1 MNILLTDIIDR
12 NIVNLFLQGG
22 ALNGILLGLKIII
35 LALGIY
41 YLVNIGNKHL
51 QDSEKLIFSKIV
63 IIKFILTVLAVL
75 FFIYIYKSFLMVR
88 TLTLSILIAAMLAYF
103 LNPLVKSVKNKFKI
117 SDTLAIL
124 AVFLVVI
131 LIFLILGF
139 TVFPKTVSDV
149 KNLIMKFPEYYKQTL
164 EAINEFL
171 GQYEVFKNI
180 NLDNNFIANNLSK
193 IYSKQKANA
202 ANLIVSSAKN
212 VMSFIFSLVLTPIF
226 TFYFLKDK
234 DDIRE
239 KLKNMIPKQK
249 NDRLMKLFSKMHQD
263 MTKYIS
269 GKIKM
274 AIFVGF
280 ATFIMLLVLGVEF
293 SFVIGIITCVAD
305 IVPYVGPLMG
315 LVPAFVFAFIES
327 PIKAL
332 WIFVL
337 YLFIQWIENNIV
349 GPKILSEETGFHPI
363 VVLFLLIVGGS
374 LFGFL
379 GMILS
384 VPIALV
390 IKTVYNEYVVNKNY

>member
-1 MNILLTDIIDR
+1 MGFLANTINENII
-12 NIVNLFLQGG
+12 NLINQGG
-22 ALNGILLGLKIII
+22 ALNGILLGLQIII

-51 QDSEKLIFSKIV
+51 DEGERLIFSKTV
-63 IIKFILTVLAVL
+63 IIKFIITVLAIL
-75 FFIYIYKSFLMVR
+75 FFIYIYKNFLMVR
-88 TLTLSILIAAMLAYF
+88 TITLSILVAAMLAYF
-103 LNPLVKSVKNKFKI
+103 LNPMVKSVRKRLKI

-124 AVFLVVI
+124 TVFLIVI

-139 TVFPKTVSDV
+139 TVFPKTISDI
-149 KNLIMKFPEYYKQTL
+149 KNLIIKFPEYYKQTL
-164 EAINEFL
+164 ESINDFFN
-171 GQYEVFKNI
+171 QYELFKGI
-180 NLDNNFIANNLSK
+180 NLDNELIIDNISK
-193 IYSKQKANA
+193 IYKKQTANA
-202 ANLIVSSAKN
+202 GNLLVNSAKN
-212 VMSFIFSLVLTPIF
+212 VMSFVFSLVLTPIF
-226 TFYFLKDK
+226 AFYFLKDK
-234 DDIRE
+234 DKIKE
-239 KLKNMIPKQK
+239 KFKAMIPEARKE
-249 NDRLMKLFSKMHQD
+249 RLIRLFSNIHND
-263 MTKYIS
+263 MTKYII

-280 ATFIMLLVLGVEF
+280 ATFIMLLALGVEF

-315 LVPAFVFAFIES
+315 LIPAFVFAFIDS

-337 YLFIQWIENNIV
+337 YILIQWVENNIV
-349 GPKILSEETGFHPI
+349 GPKILSKETGFHPI
-363 VVLFLLIVGGS
+363 VVLFLLILGAA

-390 IKTVYNEYVVNKNY
+390 IKTVYNEYVINKNN

>member
-1 MNILLTDIIDR
+1 MDILLTDIIDR

-51 QDSEKLIFSKIV
+51 QDSEKLIFSKTV

-164 EAINEFL
+164 ESINEFL

-239 KLKNMIPKQK
+239 KLKKMIPKQK
-249 NDRLMKLFSKMHQD
+249 NDRLMTLFSKIHQD
-263 MTKYIS
+263 MTKYVI

-280 ATFIMLLVLGVEF
+280 ATFIMLLALGVEF

-315 LVPAFVFAFIES
+315 LVPAFVFAFIDS

-390 IKTVYNEYVVNKNY
+390 IKTVYNEYVINKNN

>member
-1 MNILLTDIIDR
+1 MDILLTDIIDR

-88 TLTLSILIAAMLAYF
+88 TLTLSILTASMLAYF

-139 TVFPKTVSDV
+139 IVFPKTVSDV

-164 EAINEFL
+164 ESINEFL

-239 KLKNMIPKQK
+239 KLKKMIPKQK
-249 NDRLMKLFSKMHQD
+249 NDRLMTLFSKIHQD

-315 LVPAFVFAFIES
+315 LVPAFVFAFIDS

-363 VVLFLLIVGGS
+363 VVLFLLIIGGS

>member
-164 EAINEFL
+164 ESINEFL

-226 TFYFLKDK
+226 TFYFLRDK

-239 KLKNMIPKQK
+239 KLKKMIPEQK

-363 VVLFLLIVGGS
+363 VVLFLLIVGGL

-390 IKTVYNEYVVNKNY
+390 IKTVYNEYVVNKNN

>member
-63 IIKFILTVLAVL
+63 IIKFILTVLAVF

-164 EAINEFL
+164 ESINEFL

-239 KLKNMIPKQK
+239 KLKKMIPKQK

-327 PIKAL
+327 PIRAL

-390 IKTVYNEYVVNKNY
+390 IKTVYNEYVVNKNN

>member
-1 MNILLTDIIDR
+1 MGFLANTINENII
-12 NIVNLFLQGG
+12 NLINQGG
-22 ALNGILLGLKIII
+22 ALNGILLGLQIII

-51 QDSEKLIFSKIV
+51 DEGERLIFSKTV
-63 IIKFILTVLAVL
+63 IIKFIITVLAIL
-75 FFIYIYKSFLMVR
+75 FFIYIYKNFLMVR
-88 TLTLSILIAAMLAYF
+88 TITLSILVAAMLAYF
-103 LNPLVKSVKNKFKI
+103 LNPMVKSVRKRLKI

-124 AVFLVVI
+124 TVFLIVI

-139 TVFPKTVSDV
+139 TVFPKTISDI
-149 KNLIMKFPEYYKQTL
+149 KNLIIKFPEYYKQTL
-164 EAINEFL
+164 ESINDFFN
-171 GQYEVFKNI
+171 QYELFKGI
-180 NLDNNFIANNLSK
+180 NLDNEIIVDNISK
-193 IYSKQKANA
+193 IYKKQTANMG
-202 ANLIVSSAKN
+202 NLLVNSAKN
-212 VMSFIFSLVLTPIF
+212 VMSFVFSLILTPIF
-226 TFYFLKDK
+226 AFYFLKDK
-234 DDIRE
+234 DKIKE
-239 KLKNMIPKQK
+239 KFKAMIPEARKE
-249 NDRLMKLFSKMHQD
+249 RLIRLFSNIHND
-263 MTKYIS
+263 MTKYIM

-315 LVPAFVFAFIES
+315 LIPAFVFAFIDS

-332 WIFVL
+332 WIFIL
-337 YLFIQWIENNIV
+337 YILIQWVENNIV
-349 GPKILSEETGFHPI
+349 GPKILSKETGFHPI
-363 VVLFLLIVGGS
+363 VVLFLLILGAA

-390 IKTVYNEYVVNKNY
+390 IKTVYNEYVVNKNN

>member
-1 MNILLTDIIDR
+1 MGFLANTINENII
-12 NIVNLFLQGG
+12 NLINQGG
-22 ALNGILLGLKIII
+22 ALNGILLGLQIII

-51 QDSEKLIFSKIV
+51 DEGERLIFSKTV
-63 IIKFILTVLAVL
+63 IIKFIITVLAIL
-75 FFIYIYKSFLMVR
+75 FFIYIYKNFLMVR
-88 TLTLSILIAAMLAYF
+88 TITLSILVAAMLAYF
-103 LNPLVKSVKNKFKI
+103 LNPMVKSVRKRLKI

-124 AVFLVVI
+124 TVFLIVI

-139 TVFPKTVSDV
+139 TVFPKTISDI
-149 KNLIMKFPEYYKQTL
+149 KNLIIKFPEYYKQTL
-164 EAINEFL
+164 ESINDFFN
-171 GQYEVFKNI
+171 QYELFKGI
-180 NLDNNFIANNLSK
+180 NLDNELIVDNISK
-193 IYSKQKANA
+193 IYKKQTANA
-202 ANLIVSSAKN
+202 GNLLVNFAKN
-212 VMSFIFSLVLTPIF
+212 VMSFVFSLVLTPIF
-226 TFYFLKDK
+226 AFYFLKDK
-234 DDIRE
+234 DKIKE
-239 KLKNMIPKQK
+239 KFKAMIPEARKE
-249 NDRLMKLFSKMHQD
+249 RLIRLFSNIHND
-263 MTKYIS
+263 MTKYII

-280 ATFIMLLVLGVEF
+280 ATFIMLLALGVEF

-315 LVPAFVFAFIES
+315 LIPAFVFAFIDR

-337 YLFIQWIENNIV
+337 YILIQWVENNIV
-349 GPKILSEETGFHPI
+349 GPKILSKETGFHPI
-363 VVLFLLIVGGS
+363 VVLFLLILGAA

-390 IKTVYNEYVVNKNY
+390 IKTVYNEYVVNKNN

>member
-1 MNILLTDIIDR
+1 MVFLANTINENII
-12 NIVNLFLQGG
+12 NLINQGG
-22 ALNGILLGLKIII
+22 ALNGILLGLQIII

-51 QDSEKLIFSKIV
+51 DEGERLIFSKTV
-63 IIKFILTVLAVL
+63 IIKFIITVLAIL
-75 FFIYIYKSFLMVR
+75 FFIYIYKNFLMVR
-88 TLTLSILIAAMLAYF
+88 TITLSILVAAMLAYF
-103 LNPLVKSVKNKFKI
+103 LNPMVKSVRKRLKI

-124 AVFLVVI
+124 TVFLIVI

-139 TVFPKTVSDV
+139 TVFPKTISDI
-149 KNLIMKFPEYYKQTL
+149 KNLIIKFPEYYKQTL
-164 EAINEFL
+164 ESINDFFN
-171 GQYEVFKNI
+171 QYELFKGI
-180 NLDNNFIANNLSK
+180 NLDNELIVDNISK
-193 IYSKQKANA
+193 IYKKQTANA
-202 ANLIVSSAKN
+202 GNLLVNSAKN
-212 VMSFIFSLVLTPIF
+212 VMSFVFSLVLTPIF
-226 TFYFLKDK
+226 AFYFLKDK
-234 DDIRE
+234 DKIKE
-239 KLKNMIPKQK
+239 KFKAMIPEARKE
-249 NDRLMKLFSKMHQD
+249 RLIRLFSNIHND
-263 MTKYIS
+263 MTKYII

-280 ATFIMLLVLGVEF
+280 ATFIMLLALGVEF

-315 LVPAFVFAFIES
+315 LIPAFVFAFIDS

-337 YLFIQWIENNIV
+337 YILIQWVENNIV
-349 GPKILSEETGFHPI
+349 GPKILSKETGFHPI
-363 VVLFLLIVGGS
+363 VVLFLLILGAA

-390 IKTVYNEYVVNKNY
+390 IKTVYNEYVVNKNN

>member
-1 MNILLTDIIDR
+1 MGFLANTINENII
-12 NIVNLFLQGG
+12 NLINQGG
-22 ALNGILLGLKIII
+22 ALNGILLGLQIII

-51 QDSEKLIFSKIV
+51 DEGERLIFSKTV
-63 IIKFILTVLAVL
+63 IIKFIITVLAVL
-75 FFIYIYKSFLMVR
+75 FFIYIYKNFLMVR
-88 TLTLSILIAAMLAYF
+88 TITLSILVAAMLAYF
-103 LNPLVKSVKNKFKI
+103 LNPMVKSVRKKLKI

-124 AVFLVVI
+124 TVFLIVI

-139 TVFPKTVSDV
+139 TVFPKTISDI
-149 KNLIMKFPEYYKQTL
+149 KNLIIKFPEYYKQTL
-164 EAINEFL
+164 ESINDFFN
-171 GQYEVFKNI
+171 QYELFKGI
-180 NLDNNFIANNLSK
+180 NLDNELIIDNISK
-193 IYSKQKANA
+193 IYKKQTANA
-202 ANLIVSSAKN
+202 VNLLVNSAKN
-212 VMSFIFSLVLTPIF
+212 VMSFVFSLVLTPIF
-226 TFYFLKDK
+226 AFYFLKDK
-234 DDIRE
+234 DKIKE
-239 KLKNMIPKQK
+239 KFKAMIPEARKE
-249 NDRLMKLFSKMHQD
+249 RLIRLFSNIHND
-263 MTKYIS
+263 MTKYII

-280 ATFIMLLVLGVEF
+280 ATFIMLLALGVEF

-315 LVPAFVFAFIES
+315 LIPAFVFAFIDS

-337 YLFIQWIENNIV
+337 YILIQWVENNIV
-349 GPKILSEETGFHPI
+349 GPKILSKETGFHPI
-363 VVLFLLIVGGS
+363 VVLFLLILGAA

-390 IKTVYNEYVVNKNY
+390 IKTVYNEYVVNKNN

>member
-1 MNILLTDIIDR
+1 MDILLTDIIDR

-88 TLTLSILIAAMLAYF
+88 TLTLSILTASMLAYF

-164 EAINEFL
+164 ESINEFL

-239 KLKNMIPKQK
+239 KLKKMIPKQK
-249 NDRLMKLFSKMHQD
+249 NDRLMTLFSKIHQD
-263 MTKYIS
+263 MTKYVI

-280 ATFIMLLVLGVEF
+280 ATFIMLLALGVEF

-315 LVPAFVFAFIES
+315 LVPAFVFAFIDS

-390 IKTVYNEYVVNKNY
+390 IKTVYNEYVINKNN

>member
-1 MNILLTDIIDR
+1 MGFLANTINENII
-12 NIVNLFLQGG
+12 NLINQGG
-22 ALNGILLGLKIII
+22 ALNGILLGLQIII

-51 QDSEKLIFSKIV
+51 DEGERLIFSKTV
-63 IIKFILTVLAVL
+63 IIKFIITVLSVL
-75 FFIYIYKSFLMVR
+75 FFIYIYKNFLMVR
-88 TLTLSILIAAMLAYF
+88 TITLSILVAAMLAYF
-103 LNPLVKSVKNKFKI
+103 LNPMVKSVRKRLKI

-124 AVFLVVI
+124 TVFLIVI

-139 TVFPKTVSDV
+139 TVFPKTISDI
-149 KNLIMKFPEYYKQTL
+149 KNLIIKFPEYYKQTL
-164 EAINEFL
+164 ESINDFFN
-171 GQYEVFKNI
+171 QYELFKGI
-180 NLDNNFIANNLSK
+180 NLDNELIIDNISK
-193 IYSKQKANA
+193 IYKKQTANA
-202 ANLIVSSAKN
+202 GNLLVNSAKN
-212 VMSFIFSLVLTPIF
+212 VMSFVFSLVLTPIF
-226 TFYFLKDK
+226 AFYFLKDK
-234 DDIRE
+234 DKIKE
-239 KLKNMIPKQK
+239 KFKAMIPEARKE
-249 NDRLMKLFSKMHQD
+249 RLIRLFSNIHND
-263 MTKYIS
+263 MTKYII

-280 ATFIMLLVLGVEF
+280 ATFIMLLALGVEF

-315 LVPAFVFAFIES
+315 LIPAFVFAFIDS

-337 YLFIQWIENNIV
+337 YILIQWVENNIV
-349 GPKILSEETGFHPI
+349 GPKILSKETGFHPI
-363 VVLFLLIVGGS
+363 VVLFLLILGAA

-390 IKTVYNEYVVNKNY
+390 IKTVYNEYVVNKNN

>member
-35 LALGIY
+35 LVLGIY

-103 LNPLVKSVKNKFKI
+103 LNPMVKSVRKRLKI

-124 AVFLVVI
+124 TVFLIVI

-139 TVFPKTVSDV
+139 TVFPKTISDI
-149 KNLIMKFPEYYKQTL
+149 KNLIIKFPEYYKQTL
-164 EAINEFL
+164 ESINDFFN
-171 GQYEVFKNI
+171 QYELFKGI
-180 NLDNNFIANNLSK
+180 NLDNELIINNISK
-193 IYSKQKANA
+193 IYKKQTANMG
-202 ANLIVSSAKN
+202 NLLVNSAKN
-212 VMSFIFSLVLTPIF
+212 VMSFVFSLVLTPIF
-226 TFYFLKDK
+226 AFYFLKDK
-234 DDIRE
+234 DKIKE
-239 KLKNMIPKQK
+239 KLKAMIPEARKE
-249 NDRLMKLFSKMHQD
+249 RLIRLFSNIHND
-263 MTKYIS
+263 MTKYII

-274 AIFVGF
+274 AVFVGF
-280 ATFIMLLVLGVEF
+280 ATFIMLLALGVEF

-315 LVPAFVFAFIES
+315 LIPAFVFAFIDS

-332 WIFVL
+332 WIFIL
-337 YLFIQWIENNIV
+337 YILIQWVENNIV
-349 GPKILSEETGFHPI
+349 GPKILSKETGFHPI
-363 VVLFLLIVGGS
+363 VVLFLLILGAA

>member
-103 LNPLVKSVKNKFKI
+103 LNPMVKSVRKRLKI

-124 AVFLVVI
+124 TVFLIVI

-139 TVFPKTVSDV
+139 TVFPKTISDI
-149 KNLIMKFPEYYKQTL
+149 KNLIIKFPEYYKQTL
-164 EAINEFL
+164 ESINDFFN
-171 GQYEVFKNI
+171 QYELFKGI
-180 NLDNNFIANNLSK
+180 NLDNELIIDNISK
-193 IYSKQKANA
+193 IYKKQTANA
-202 ANLIVSSAKN
+202 GNLLVNSAKN
-212 VMSFIFSLVLTPIF
+212 VMSFVFSLVLTPIF
-226 TFYFLKDK
+226 AFYFLKDK
-234 DDIRE
+234 DKIKE
-239 KLKNMIPKQK
+239 KLKAMIPEARKE
-249 NDRLMKLFSKMHQD
+249 RLIRLFSNIHND
-263 MTKYIS
+263 MTKYII

-274 AIFVGF
+274 AVFVGF
-280 ATFIMLLVLGVEF
+280 ATFIMLLALGVEF

-315 LVPAFVFAFIES
+315 LIPAFVFAFIDS

-332 WIFVL
+332 WIFIL
-337 YLFIQWIENNIV
+337 YILIQWVENNIV
-349 GPKILSEETGFHPI
+349 GPKILSKETGFHPI
-363 VVLFLLIVGGS
+363 VVLFLLILGAA

-379 GMILS
+379 GMILA

>member
-1 MNILLTDIIDR
+1 MCFLANTINENII
-12 NIVNLFLQGG
+12 NLINQGG
-22 ALNGILLGLKIII
+22 ALNGILLGLQIII

-51 QDSEKLIFSKIV
+51 DEGERLIFSKTV
-63 IIKFILTVLAVL
+63 IIKFIITVLAVL
-75 FFIYIYKSFLMVR
+75 FFIYIYKNFLMVR
-88 TLTLSILIAAMLAYF
+88 TITLSILVAAMLAYF
-103 LNPLVKSVKNKFKI
+103 LNPMVKSVRKKLKI

-124 AVFLVVI
+124 TVFLIVI

-139 TVFPKTVSDV
+139 TVFPKTISDI
-149 KNLIMKFPEYYKQTL
+149 KNLIIKFPEYYKQTL
-164 EAINEFL
+164 ESINDFFN
-171 GQYEVFKNI
+171 QYELFKGI
-180 NLDNNFIANNLSK
+180 NLDNELIIDNISK
-193 IYSKQKANA
+193 IYKKQTANA
-202 ANLIVSSAKN
+202 GNLLVNSAKN
-212 VMSFIFSLVLTPIF
+212 VMSFVFSLVLTPIF
-226 TFYFLKDK
+226 AFYFLKDK
-234 DDIRE
+234 DKIKE
-239 KLKNMIPKQK
+239 KFKAMIPEARKE
-249 NDRLMKLFSKMHQD
+249 RLIRLFSNIHND
-263 MTKYIS
+263 MTKYII

-280 ATFIMLLVLGVEF
+280 ATFIMLLALGVEF

-315 LVPAFVFAFIES
+315 LIPAFVFAFIDS

-337 YLFIQWIENNIV
+337 YILIQWVENNIV
-349 GPKILSEETGFHPI
+349 GPKILSKETGFHPI
-363 VVLFLLIVGGS
+363 VVLFLLILGAA

-390 IKTVYNEYVVNKNY
+390 IKTVYNEYVVNKNN

>member
-1 MNILLTDIIDR
+1 MGFLANTINENII
-12 NIVNLFLQGG
+12 NLINQGG
-22 ALNGILLGLKIII
+22 ALNGILLGLQIII

-51 QDSEKLIFSKIV
+51 DEGERLIFSKTV
-63 IIKFILTVLAVL
+63 IIKFIITVLAVL
-75 FFIYIYKSFLMVR
+75 FFIYIYKNFLMVR
-88 TLTLSILIAAMLAYF
+88 TITLSILVAAMLAYF
-103 LNPLVKSVKNKFKI
+103 LNPMVKSVRKKLKI

-124 AVFLVVI
+124 TVFLIVI

-139 TVFPKTVSDV
+139 TVFPKTISDI
-149 KNLIMKFPEYYKQTL
+149 KNLIIKFPEYYKQTL
-164 EAINEFL
+164 ESINDFFN
-171 GQYEVFKNI
+171 QYELFKGI
-180 NLDNNFIANNLSK
+180 NLDNELIIDNISK
-193 IYSKQKANA
+193 IYKKQTANA
-202 ANLIVSSAKN
+202 VNLLVNSAKN
-212 VMSFIFSLVLTPIF
+212 VMSFVFSLVLTPIF
-226 TFYFLKDK
+226 AFYFLKDK
-234 DDIRE
+234 DKIKE
-239 KLKNMIPKQK
+239 KLKAMIPEARKE
-249 NDRLMKLFSKMHQD
+249 RLIRLFSNIHND
-263 MTKYIS
+263 MTKYII

-280 ATFIMLLVLGVEF
+280 ATFIMLLALGVEF

-315 LVPAFVFAFIES
+315 LIPAFVFAFIDS

-337 YLFIQWIENNIV
+337 YILIQWVENNIV
-349 GPKILSEETGFHPI
+349 GPKILSKETGFHPI
-363 VVLFLLIVGGS
+363 VVLFLLILGAA

-390 IKTVYNEYVVNKNY
+390 IKTVYNEYVINKNN

>member
-1 MNILLTDIIDR
+1 MGFLANTINENII
-12 NIVNLFLQGG
+12 NLINQGG
-22 ALNGILLGLKIII
+22 ALSGILLGLQIII

-51 QDSEKLIFSKIV
+51 DEGERLIFSKTV
-63 IIKFILTVLAVL
+63 IIKFIITVLAVL
-75 FFIYIYKSFLMVR
+75 FFIYIYKNFLMVR
-88 TLTLSILIAAMLAYF
+88 TITLSILVAAMLAYF
-103 LNPLVKSVKNKFKI
+103 LNPMVKSVRKKLKI

-124 AVFLVVI
+124 TVFLIVI

-139 TVFPKTVSDV
+139 TVFPKTISDI
-149 KNLIMKFPEYYKQTL
+149 KNLIIKFPEYYKQTL
-164 EAINEFL
+164 ESINDFFN
-171 GQYEVFKNI
+171 QYELFKGI
-180 NLDNNFIANNLSK
+180 NLDNELIIDNISK
-193 IYSKQKANA
+193 IYKKQTANA
-202 ANLIVSSAKN
+202 VNLLVNSAKN
-212 VMSFIFSLVLTPIF
+212 VMSFVFSLVLTPIF
-226 TFYFLKDK
+226 AFYFLKDK
-234 DDIRE
+234 DKIKE
-239 KLKNMIPKQK
+239 KFKAMIPEARKE
-249 NDRLMKLFSKMHQD
+249 RLIRLFSNIHND
-263 MTKYIS
+263 MTKYII

-280 ATFIMLLVLGVEF
+280 ATFIMLLALGVEF

-315 LVPAFVFAFIES
+315 LVPAFVFAFIDS

-390 IKTVYNEYVVNKNY
+390 IKTVYNEYVINKNN

>member
-1 MNILLTDIIDR
+1 MDILLTDIIDR

-88 TLTLSILIAAMLAYF
+88 TLTLSILTASMLAYF

-164 EAINEFL
+164 ESINEFL

-226 TFYFLKDK
+226 TFYFLRDK

-239 KLKNMIPKQK
+239 KLKKMIPEQK

>member
-41 YLVNIGNKHL
+41 YLVNIGNKYL
-51 QDSEKLIFSKIV
+51 QDSEKLIFSKTV

-103 LNPLVKSVKNKFKI
+103 LNPLVKSVKNKLKI

-124 AVFLVVI
+124 TVFLVVI

-164 EAINEFL
+164 ESINEFL

-180 NLDNNFIANNLSK
+180 NLDNNFIADNLSK
-193 IYSKQKANA
+193 IYNRQRANA

-239 KLKNMIPKQK
+239 KLKKMIPRQK

-280 ATFIMLLVLGVEF
+280 ATFIMLLALGVEF

-315 LVPAFVFAFIES
+315 LIPAFVFAFIDS

-332 WIFVL
+332 WIFIL
-337 YLFIQWIENNIV
+337 YILIQWVENNIV
-349 GPKILSEETGFHPI
+349 GPKILSKETGFHPI

-390 IKTVYNEYVVNKNY
+390 IKTVYNEYVVNKNN

>member
-12 NIVNLFLQGG
+12 NIVNLFFQGG

-51 QDSEKLIFSKIV
+51 QDSEKLIFSKTV
-63 IIKFILTVLAVL
+63 IIKFILIVLAVL

-103 LNPLVKSVKNKFKI
+103 LNPLVKSVKNKLKI

-164 EAINEFL
+164 ESINEFL

-193 IYSKQKANA
+193 IYNKQKANA
-202 ANLIVSSAKN
+202 ASLIVSSAKN

-239 KLKNMIPKQK
+239 KLKKMIPKQK
-249 NDRLMKLFSKMHQD
+249 NDRLMTLFSKMHQD

-274 AIFVGF
+274 AVFVGF

-315 LVPAFVFAFIES
+315 LIPAFVFGFIDS

-332 WIFVL
+332 WIL
-337 YLFIQWIENNIV
+337 IMYLFLQWVENNIV

-390 IKTVYNEYVVNKNY
+390 IKTVYNEYVVNKNN

>member
-1 MNILLTDIIDR
+1 MDILLTDIIDR

-88 TLTLSILIAAMLAYF
+88 TLTLSILTASMLAYF

-164 EAINEFL
+164 ESINEFL

-239 KLKNMIPKQK
+239 KLKKMIPKK
-249 NDRLMKLFSKMHQD
+249 NDRLMTLFSKIHQD
-263 MTKYIS
+263 MTKYVI

-280 ATFIMLLVLGVEF
+280 ATFIMLLALGVEF

-315 LVPAFVFAFIES
+315 LVPAFVFAFIDS

-390 IKTVYNEYVVNKNY
+390 IKTVYNEYVINKNN